1 MTSQRVERTWIRTG
15 GYRQFRG
22 EWVKLDSVLIYVMGK
37 CIHISFPW
45 QQTAKITRTAN
56 WVVAWHYWMWWQQIK
71 NLICSYVSTEVYWY
85 RKLLLSLKKEYAH
98 LNNIVS
104 KNSVENR
111 ERRETHSHFYC
122 LSLSQWLNPS
132 PSAVNPIFSVH
143 KKANPNSHFTL
154 LRLFL
159 GRLI

>member
-22 EWVKLDSVLIYVMGK
+22 EWVKSDSVLIYVMGK

-56 WVVAWHYWMWWQQIK
+56 WVVAWHYWMWWQKIK

-104 KNSVENR
+104 KNLVEKSR
-111 ERRETHSHFYC
+111 KERNPFPCLLFIPFTVVKSQSQCSKSHF
-122 LSLSQWLNPS
+122 LS
-132 PSAVNPIFSVH
+132 
-143 KKANPNSHFTL
+143 T
-154 LRLFL
+154 
-159 GRLI
+159 